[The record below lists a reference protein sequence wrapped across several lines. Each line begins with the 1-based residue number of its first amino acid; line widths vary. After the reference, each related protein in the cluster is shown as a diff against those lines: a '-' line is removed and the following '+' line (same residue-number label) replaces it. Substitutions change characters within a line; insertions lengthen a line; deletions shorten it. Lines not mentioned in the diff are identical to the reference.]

1 VPPEIK
7 DLRALSDEEI
17 EAELARR
24 RVAAGPPPSQ
34 KSPRKKKSREGPKY
48 LDADQ
53 LVSLFGAIRS
63 MPGVDDS
70 RRARDLA
77 IFELGFGRGLRA
89 CEVGKLRLDSVIND
103 RGSWRLRVSRAK
115 GSRGGEYLLSD
126 RESKALRGWLRV
138 RGKDPGPLFP
148 SRVRRPI
155 STAAL
160 DDLIKAYGGAAELPR
175 ELCHFHVLRH
185 SCAMRLVNELD
196 TPIEEVQDHLGHAS
210 IKNTQIYFQLSNARR
225 RRKDERLRSKW

>member
-1 VPPEIK
+1 VPPESN
-7 DLRALSDEEI
+7 DLQGLSDDALQ
-17 EAELARR
+17 AELSRR
-24 RVAAGPPPSQ
+24 GVAAGSPPPA
-34 KSPRKKKSREGPKY
+34 KSLRKKKTRDVVKY

-53 LVSLFGAIRS
+53 LVALFNGIRS
-63 MPGVDDS
+63 APGVTDS

-89 CEVGKLRLDSVIND
+89 CEVGMLRIEHVGND
-103 RGSWRLRVSRAK
+103 RGSWRLRVIRAK

-126 RESKALRGWLRV
+126 RESKALRAWLRY

-148 SRVRRPI
+148 SRVGRPI

-160 DDLIKAYGGAAELPR
+160 DDLIKAYGAVGQLPR

-225 RRKDERLRSKW
+225 RRKDERIKKQW